1 MATEQQNR
9 SQDSISYDGPGGL
22 LIADWRS
29 KIAPGEVVDSGPL
42 NQMVNV
48 INAWDD
54 HTHTYTDYS
63 QRRTFGDTGSDVS
76 SSNTTSKHDQDNT
89 SVGAINAGDL
99 ITAAKHNAM
108 AGVCNDLRSHHHT
121 ITDTTS

>member
-1 MATEQQNR
+1 MATEQENR
-9 SQDSISYDGPGGL
+9 SPKSISYDGPGST

-29 KIAPGEVVDSGPL
+29 KIASGKEIKADTID
-42 NQMVNV
+42 QIINV
-48 INAWDD
+48 INAWDN

-76 SSNTTSKHDQDNT
+76 ADNTTSKHNEDN
-89 SVGAINAGDL
+89 SNVGGVNAGDL

-108 AGVCNDLRSHHHT
+108 AGVCNDLRAHYHT